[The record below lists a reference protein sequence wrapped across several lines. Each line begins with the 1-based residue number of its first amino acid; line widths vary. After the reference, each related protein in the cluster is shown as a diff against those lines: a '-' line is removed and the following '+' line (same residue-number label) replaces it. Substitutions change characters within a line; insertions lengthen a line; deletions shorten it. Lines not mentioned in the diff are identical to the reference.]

1 MIYIISAIG
10 FLNIVD
16 LCATVEWIIER
27 PDLEG
32 NQMMQG
38 LWLYSPGLFV
48 FVKIMITILFCFV
61 AYKLRNIKLMQKLI
75 WIPFVA
81 YSVVTVMHG
90 IVLL

>member
-1 MIYIISAIG
+1 MTYIISAIG
-10 FLNIVD
+10 LLNIID
-16 LCATVEWIIER
+16 LCATVEWITKDATMEAN
-27 PDLEG
+27 P
-32 NQMMQG
+32 MMQG

-48 FVKIMITILFCFV
+48 FVKIMVTVLFCLI